1 MPRLLLACFAVG
13 VAALAGG
20 CAMCSDGFDHC
31 GPTYRDGGCCPHAR
45 SGSILSGGTGPVEAT
60 YLEEISPAEGF
71 PTEAPSLEP
80 IPSDITRTP
89 SADSSATDGG
99 PVGPLLTREEMRA
112 GAKIL
117 SVTDHKLE
125 ELEAQ
130 QNAVAAETPVR
141 APATAT
147 RQSSSAGWT
156 SRR

>member
-1 MPRLLLACFAVG
+1 MPRLLLACLAVG

-45 SGSILSGGTGPVEAT
+45 SGSILSGGAGPVEAT
-60 YLEEISPAEGF
+60 YMEEISPAEGV

-89 SADSSATDGG
+89 RADSSVSAGG

-125 ELEAQ
+125 ELEGQ
-130 QNAVAAETPVR
+130 QNAVVAETPAR